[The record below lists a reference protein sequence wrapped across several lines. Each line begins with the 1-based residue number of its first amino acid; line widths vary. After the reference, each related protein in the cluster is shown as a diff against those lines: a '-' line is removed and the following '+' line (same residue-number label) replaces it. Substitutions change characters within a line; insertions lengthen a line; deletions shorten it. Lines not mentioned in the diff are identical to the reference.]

1 MADPVDP
8 SAIALFAE
16 GVQLRGERALT
27 LPAELVLVTPTEAL
41 LTIQEGKYHQVKRM
55 FAAIGNKVL
64 RLHREQVGELVLDPE
79 LAPGEYRLLTA
90 AEVAAF

>member
-1 MADPVDP
+1 M
-8 SAIALFAE
+8 S
-16 GVQLRGERALT
+16 
-27 LPAELVLVTPTEAL
+27 ELEAL
-41 LTIQEGKYHQVKRM
+41 LTIHEGKYHQVKRM

-90 AEVAAF
+90 TEIAAF